1 MSSSAVAAVAP
12 RAARLAL
19 GLALALGAA
28 GCGRS
33 EPHEQTKGADTASLA
48 GAVPDRNVVTSR
60 SDGTV
65 ASPAHDWRA
74 VRARDT
80 LRVVAPFNSTT
91 YFIYRGLPLGYE
103 YELLKR
109 FADDKQLKLKWT
121 VVQHRDSL
129 FRMLADGRADV
140 VAARLIP
147 MPEDSG
153 KALFTHALYHTDP
166 VLVQRKGPPGQAG
179 ARLPG
184 PTDTILKPG
193 PAEPGPKRLS
203 VPVRLVQSPAD
214 LRGQRVTLPAES
226 PYVPTLVELEDEISG
241 DINVVEVERSA
252 EAIVREIAKGNVAYT
267 VVDMDVAKLQGAQFK
282 NLLVQPVLGSAKKVA
297 WAVRRD
303 SRQLL
308 DTLNAWIDDE
318 KTGPVFNQLYKKYYV
333 DQRAYLQRATS
344 RYLSSVTGTLSPYD
358 SLLRTHAPKLGW
370 DWRLLGSQMYQ
381 ESRFDPKA
389 RSWVGATGLMQL
401 MPATAR
407 QFGVRNIRNPA
418 QNVEGGVK
426 YLLWLDRFWTKR
438 LDDPRE
444 RLKFMLASYNA
455 GAGHVEDAQRLAAKH
470 GDDAERWAD
479 VSYWMLQLS
488 KQEYYADPVVR
499 FGFCRGLEPVSYVS
513 VILDRFQH
521 YKQFVSPDVAAV
533 MQKYAPYLRADA
545 E

>member
-1 MSSSAVAAVAP
+1 MNGPSARRRIASSVA
-12 RAARLAL
+12 
-19 GLALALGAA
+19 LALAAA
-28 GCGRS
+28 GCGSRP
-33 EPHEQTKGADTASLA
+33 EHAQMKGADTASLA
-48 GAVPDRNVVTSR
+48 GAVPDPNVVTSR

-65 ASPAHDWRA
+65 ASPSHDWGT

-109 FADDKQLKLKWT
+109 FAEEKKLKLKWT
-121 VVQHRDSL
+121 VVQNRDSL
-129 FRMLADGRADV
+129 FRMLTDGRADI

-147 MPEDSG
+147 MPEDSTR
-153 KALFTHALYHTDP
+153 ALFTHALYHTDP

-179 ARLPG
+179 ARLPD
-184 PTDTILKPG
+184 PTDTVLKPG
-193 PAEPGPKRLS
+193 PAERGPKPVS
-203 VPVRLVQSPAD
+203 VPARLVLSPAD
-214 LRGQRVTLPAES
+214 LKGQRVTLPEES
-226 PYVPTLVELEDEISG
+226 PYVPTLLELEDEISG
-241 DINVVEVERSA
+241 DITVVEVDKSA
-252 EAIVREIAKGNVAYT
+252 ETLVREIAKGNIAYT
-267 VVDMDVAKLQGAQFK
+267 VVDGNVAKLQGAQFK
-282 NLLVQPVLGSAKKVA
+282 NLMVQPVLGASKKVA

-303 SRQLL
+303 SRELL

-318 KTGPVFNQLYKKYYV
+318 QSGPVFAQLYKKYYI

-344 RYLSSVTGTLSPYD
+344 PYFSSRTGTLSPYD
-358 SLLRTHAPKLGW
+358 SLLRLHAPKLGW
-370 DWRLLGSQMYQ
+370 DWRLLGSQMFQ

-407 QFGVRNIRNPA
+407 QFGVRSITNPA

-426 YLLWLDRFWTKR
+426 FLVWLDKFWTKR
-438 LDDPRE
+438 LDDPAE

-455 GAGHVEDAQRLAAKH
+455 GAGHVEDAQRLAEKH
-470 GDDAERWAD
+470 GDDPKKWAS

-513 VILDRFQH
+513 IILDRFQH

-533 MQKYAPYLRADA
+533 LDRYRPYVEAERRAA
-545 E
+545 GE

>member
-1 MSSSAVAAVAP
+1 M
-12 RAARLAL
+12 RRTTRLTRL
-19 GLALALGAA
+19 GFGLAFALAAA
-28 GCGRS
+28 GCGRQDGR
-33 EPHEQTKGADTASLA
+33 EAHDRMKGADTASLA
-48 GAVPDRNVVTSR
+48 GALPDPNVATSR

-65 ASPAHDWRA
+65 ASPAHDWEA

-109 FADDKQLKLKWT
+109 FAEDKQLKLKWT
-121 VVQHRDSL
+121 VVQNRDSL

-153 KALFTHALYHTDP
+153 RALFTRALYHTDP
-166 VLVQRKGPPGQAG
+166 VLVQRKGAPG
-179 ARLPG
+179 ARGAKLPN
-184 PTDTILKPG
+184 PTDTVLKPG
-193 PAEPGPKRLS
+193 PAEPGPKRVS
-203 VPVRLVQSPAD
+203 VPARLVMSPAD

-226 PYVPTLVELEDEISG
+226 PYVPTLLELEDDISG
-241 DINVVEVERSA
+241 DITVVEVEKSA
-252 EAIVREIAKGNVAYT
+252 EALVREIAKGNVAYT
-267 VVDMDVAKLQGAQFK
+267 VVDADVAKLQGAQFK
-282 NLLVQPVLGSAKKVA
+282 NLLVAPVLGTSKKVA

-303 SRQLL
+303 SRRLL

-318 KTGPVFNQLYKKYYV
+318 KTGPVFAQLYKKYYV
-333 DQRAYLQRATS
+333 DQRAYLQRMTSPYFTS
-344 RYLSSVTGTLSPYD
+344 RTGTLSPYD
-358 SLLRTHAPKLGW
+358 SLLKREAPRLGW
-370 DWRLLGSQMYQ
+370 DWRLLGSQMFQ

-389 RSWVGATGLMQL
+389 KSWVGARGLMQL

-407 QFGVRNIRNPA
+407 QFGVRAITNPT
-418 QNVEGGVK
+418 QNLEGGVR
-426 YLLWLDRFWTKR
+426 YLLWLEKFWSKR
-438 LDDPRE
+438 LSDPGE

-455 GAGHVEDAQRLAAKH
+455 GAGHVEDAQRLAEKH
-470 GDDAERWAD
+470 GDDAKKWAD
-479 VSYWMLQLS
+479 VSYWLLQLS

-499 FGFCRGLEPVSYVS
+499 FGFCRGLEPVSYVA

-533 MQKYAPYLRADA
+533 LERYRPYLEGD